1 MLPRI
6 IRQIGVKA
14 ITERLQ
20 KEAQGFFVHPLE
32 EQRRKT
38 QYRLA
43 RQRLH
48 EELGI
53 PHTGTGYQ
61 QALAED
67 PEYFRRLME
76 LHSKYLQ
83 WSPQASTAP
92 GGVPSGSVPAASAV
106 GIEAENAPRVLETV
120 SQ

>member
-6 IRQIGVKA
+6 IRQIGVKT
-14 ITERLQ
+14 ITERLR
-20 KEAQGFFVHPLE
+20 KEAQSFFVHPLE

-43 RQRLH
+43 RKQLH

-53 PHTGTGYQ
+53 PYTSGGYE
-61 QALAED
+61 QALAEN
-67 PEYFRRLME
+67 PEYFKRLMD
-76 LHSKYLQ
+76 LHSKYMQ